1 MSPIIRKVYYMGVQ
15 QTAASPPLS
24 DFFARLIRGYSRWY
38 DFDSDPE
45 ECLSRLSSQENNPAA
60 TAPNDDTL
68 TAEVSPSTPVISAAL
83 HEEQGAYLLS
93 RKATMWESH
102 SHEFVYFFLLPENQP
117 LTTQFFQTAADAS
130 IALGRER
137 VHPDANHIRT
147 DITCLIV
154 ATSAEAEALT
164 KLKKWSYR
172 ENFKMSLHG
181 WMDGRAVLITP
192 DDIICSKMGSRTGDF
207 IESLLYPD
215 RYKEKNSGFKGWL
228 RKIFR

>member
-1 MSPIIRKVYYMGVQ
+1 MGVQ
-15 QTAASPPLS
+15 QSAGNPPLS
-24 DFFARLIRGYSRWY
+24 DIFTRLIRGYSRWY
-38 DFDSDPE
+38 DFDSAPE
-45 ECLSRLSSQENNPAA
+45 QCLRNLSSQENNLAA
-60 TAPNDDTL
+60 TAPDDDTL
-68 TAEVSPSTPVISAAL
+68 AAEELPSTPVISAAL

-102 SHEFVYFFLLPENQP
+102 SHEFVYFFLLPAGKILTKEAFERMAEN
-117 LTTQFFQTAADAS
+117 AV
-130 IALGRER
+130 ALGRER
-137 VHPDANHIRT
+137 VHPDANHIRS
-147 DITCLIV
+147 DVTCLI
-154 ATSAEAEALT
+154 AADSADAEALT
-164 KLKKWSYR
+164 ALKKWSYR

>member
-1 MSPIIRKVYYMGVQ
+1 MGVQ
-15 QTAASPPLS
+15 QSAGNPPLS
-24 DFFARLIRGYSRWY
+24 DIFTRLIHGYSRWY
-38 DFDSDPE
+38 DFDSAPE
-45 ECLSRLSSQENNPAA
+45 QCLRNLSSQENNLAA
-60 TAPNDDTL
+60 TAPDDDTL
-68 TAEVSPSTPVISAAL
+68 AEELPSTPVISAAL

-102 SHEFVYFFLLPENQP
+102 SHEFVYFFLLPAGKILTKEAFERMAEN
-117 LTTQFFQTAADAS
+117 AV
-130 IALGRER
+130 ALGRER
-137 VHPDANHIRT
+137 VHPDANHIRS
-147 DITCLIV
+147 DVTCLI
-154 ATSAEAEALT
+154 AADSADAEALT
-164 KLKKWSYR
+164 ALKKWSYR

>member
-1 MSPIIRKVYYMGVQ
+1 METQIAVG
-15 QTAASPPLS
+15 SPPLT
-24 DFFARLIRGYSRWY
+24 DIFAKLIDGYGRWY
-38 DFDSDPE
+38 EFDSDPE
-45 ECLSRLSSQENNPAA
+45 KCLCDVSGQTNTAA
-60 TAPNDDTL
+60 APAPNDDTRPGG
-68 TAEVSPSTPVISAAL
+68 TGHFCSTPIMSAAL
-83 HEEQGAYLLS
+83 NEEQGAYLIS

-102 SHEFVYFFLLPENQP
+102 SHEFVYFFLLPDGQL
-117 LTTQFFQTAADAS
+117 LTAQLFQTAADTAV
-130 IALGRER
+130 ALGRDR

-147 DITCLIV
+147 DVTCLIV
-154 ATSAEAEALT
+154 ANSAEADAVT

-192 DDIICSKMGSRTGDF
+192 DAIIPSKMGSRAGDF

-215 RYKEKNSGFKGWL
+215 RYREKNSGFKGWL